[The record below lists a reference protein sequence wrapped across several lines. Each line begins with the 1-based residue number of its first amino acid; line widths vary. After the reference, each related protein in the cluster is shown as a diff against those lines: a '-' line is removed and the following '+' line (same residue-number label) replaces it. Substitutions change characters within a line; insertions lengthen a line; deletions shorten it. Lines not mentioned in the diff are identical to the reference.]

1 MMIMARIVNIAV
13 RIIMLINM
21 SRNIGIKT
29 IKARKPKTDIDTP
42 KQLNKNYSQIL
53 VKVVIISF

>member
-1 MMIMARIVNIAV
+1 MIMARIVNIAV

-42 KQLNKNYSQIL
+42 KQ
-53 VKVVIISF
+53 